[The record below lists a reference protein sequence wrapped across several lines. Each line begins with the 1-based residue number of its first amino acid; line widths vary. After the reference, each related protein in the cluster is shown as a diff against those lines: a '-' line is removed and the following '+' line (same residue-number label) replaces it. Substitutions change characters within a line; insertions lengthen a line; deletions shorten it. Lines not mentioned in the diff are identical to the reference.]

1 MRPTLSERKGEILI
15 RSAESRLG
23 VIESLASAR
32 SGAERTW
39 ARLGAPRTYMKAGLA
54 TCGGVL
60 GMLLLRRIVSRNKVV
75 PVQAV
80 QAVRGGSSLMP
91 LVVQALTLLLFP
103 WLRSHM
109 AVSEWGNTLKRY
121 SPSNIFFRWLG
132 LEK

>member
-1 MRPTLSERKGEILI
+1 
-15 RSAESRLG
+15 
-23 VIESLASAR
+23 
-32 SGAERTW
+32 
-39 ARLGAPRTYMKAGLA
+39 MKAGLA
-54 TCGGVL
+54 TCGGLL

-132 LEK
+132 LDK